1 MWYNIVPSFVPMDPN
16 VYSMYYL
23 GIKGLYPLISRGK
36 KGDAIDVTQP
46 KLVPPIEQLVQNQY
60 FTRIPNFR
68 LEQSILTTKGVPIQ

>member
-46 KLVPPIEQLVQNQY
+46 KLVPPIEQLV
-60 FTRIPNFR
+60 
-68 LEQSILTTKGVPIQ
+68 